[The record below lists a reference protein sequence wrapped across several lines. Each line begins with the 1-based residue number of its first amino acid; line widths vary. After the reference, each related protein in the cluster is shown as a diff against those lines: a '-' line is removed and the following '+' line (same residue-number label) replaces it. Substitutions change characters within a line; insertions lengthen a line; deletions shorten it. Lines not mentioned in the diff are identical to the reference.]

1 MDQKY
6 RKDIDGLRGFAILLV
21 VGFHAFP
28 DYIKSGFI
36 GVDIFFIISGFLI
49 TTSISYSFSQDDFS
63 FLDFYS
69 RRIKRIFPALITV
82 LVAVYLIGWF
92 TLLSGEYK
100 QLGAHI
106 AGGAA
111 FISNFLLWHESGY
124 FDNLSEMKP
133 LLHLWSLAIEEQF
146 YILWPLLLWATW
158 RSRLNQIYVALALTI
173 ASFALNLRAIINP
186 VMDFYSPITRFWEV
200 LLGSTLA
207 LIMVSNSQPRFCF
220 TWLHIMLDLQPFQR
234 LSKLL
239 RNFRVKHNY
248 AGCYFH
254 PLVKQVV
261 SFTGATIL
269 AVGLTLIDKT
279 RPYPGLWALLPAIGT
294 TLIIIGGCWGAWLNS
309 TVLASPILIWFG
321 QISFPLYLWHW
332 PLLSILQIVNGGE
345 APIEFRVAIIL
356 GSIILAWIT
365 YKLIESPI
373 RFGLLRK
380 SPATSIILV
389 VSIAI
394 VGGVGLEL
402 MRREGLPLRSA
413 AVLQEEVIGDIGHEE
428 FYQYHRNNFFKCT
441 PEALWAKA
449 LPWRGVVRCFQS
461 RNNEIKEIAIIGD
474 SHAEHLFLGLAE
486 KSPANIVYYIKNS
499 LPYYANK
506 DFAEIFDYVLSDSSI
521 RTVIIAASWYG
532 RLHELPPGKSLE
544 VFLGATMKKLT
555 AAGKKVYI
563 VDDVPNFPYTPVKCK
578 YRRKFSSATNCVVGI
593 GDTERQ
599 LSKFYPA
606 ILAAAKV
613 NPTVKVINL
622 SPFFCS
628 KYKCSMVYN
637 NKLLY
642 RDNGHL
648 NINGSRF
655 LAERILL
662 EIPDLLN

>member
-1 MDQKY
+1 MRQKY

-49 TTSISYSFSQDDFS
+49 TTSISSSFSQGNFS

-82 LVAVYLIGWF
+82 LVAVFLIGWF
-92 TLLSGEYK
+92 TLFSGEYK

-106 AGGAA
+106 AGSAA

-124 FDNLSEMKP
+124 FDNLSKMKP

-158 RSRLNQIYVALALTI
+158 RSRLNPIYVALALAI
-173 ASFALNLRAIINP
+173 ASFAINLRAIVNP
-186 VMDFYSPITRFWEV
+186 AMDFYSPITRFWEV
-200 LLGSTLA
+200 LLGSILA
-207 LIMVSNSQPRFCF
+207 LITVSNSRPRFCF
-220 TWLHIMLDLQPFQR
+220 TWPHIILDLQPFQR

-239 RNFRVKHNY
+239 RNFRLKNNY
-248 AGCYFH
+248 AGSYFE
-254 PLVKQVV
+254 PLVKQAI
-261 SFTGATIL
+261 SFIGATIL
-269 AVGLTLIDKT
+269 AVGLILIDKT
-279 RPYPGLWALLPAIGT
+279 RSYPGLWALFPAIGT
-294 TLIIIGGCWGAWLNS
+294 ALIIAGGCWGAWLNR
-309 TVLASPILIWFG
+309 TALESPILIWFG

-345 APIEFRVAIIL
+345 VLIEFRVAIIL
-356 GSIILAWIT
+356 VSIILAWIT
-365 YKLIESPI
+365 YKFIESPI

-380 SPATSIILV
+380 SLATPIILV
-389 VSIAI
+389 VLIAI

-413 AVLQEEVIGDIGHEE
+413 ALLQREVIGDIGHEE

-441 PEALWAKA
+441 PEDLWAKA
-449 LPWRGVVRCFQS
+449 LLWNDVARCFQS

-499 LPYYANK
+499 LPYYANE
-506 DFAEIFDYVLSDSSI
+506 DFVEIFDYVLSDSSI
-521 RTVIIAASWYG
+521 RTVIIAASWHG
-532 RLHELPPGKSLE
+532 RLDELPPGKPLE
-544 VFLGATMKKLT
+544 VFLSATMKKLSE
-555 AAGKKVYI
+555 AGKKVYI
-563 VDDVPNFPYTPVKCK
+563 LDDVPNFPFTPEKCK
-578 YRRKFSSATNCVVGI
+578 YLRKFSRGTNCVAGI
-593 GDTERQ
+593 RDTEHQ
-599 LSKFYPA
+599 LSKFYPS
-606 ILAAAKV
+606 ILAAAKA
-613 NPTVKVINL
+613 NPNVKVINI

-628 KYKCSMVYN
+628 KYECSMVYN
-637 NKLLY
+637 NKLLF